1 MSIMSV
7 CIPCMLGSHRG
18 QRQGIE
24 ARRENTSLRT
34 GFADFCEPSYG
45 CWELTLG
52 PLQKQVL
59 SNTERSL

>member
-1 MSIMSV
+1 
-7 CIPCMLGSHRG
+7 MLGSHRG

-24 ARRENTSLRT
+24 ARREHTSLRT